1 MNPFKNIHPLII
13 YSLCWT
19 ISMFFFF
26 NGLLQGE
33 SPDFS
38 FFGVVRSLVSG
49 TIIGAAQFY
58 FIPGNRVNRKLLKS
72 KNEAQNKTTNEIEQ
86 KVKEFRHWRENMIK
100 ISPILI
106 DMDKFF
112 QDIETDNLSDD
123 QEEEIQKIKN
133 FFDTNFW
140 Q

>member
-1 MNPFKNIHPLII
+1 MK
-13 YSLCWT
+13 T
-19 ISMFFFF
+19 
-26 NGLLQGE
+26 E
-33 SPDFS
+33 D
-38 FFGVVRSLVSG
+38 
-49 TIIGAAQFY
+49 
-58 FIPGNRVNRKLLKS
+58 
-72 KNEAQNKTTNEIEQ
+72 QNKTANEIKQ
-86 KVKEFRHWRENMIK
+86 KLREFQHWRENMIK

-133 FFDTNFW
+133 FFDTNFC

>member
-1 MNPFKNIHPLII
+1 MK
-13 YSLCWT
+13 T
-19 ISMFFFF
+19 
-26 NGLLQGE
+26 E
-33 SPDFS
+33 D
-38 FFGVVRSLVSG
+38 
-49 TIIGAAQFY
+49 
-58 FIPGNRVNRKLLKS
+58 
-72 KNEAQNKTTNEIEQ
+72 QNKTANEIKQ
-86 KVKEFRHWRENMIK
+86 KLREFKHWRENMIK